1 MDVNEVD
8 SFIRCRWGRRGRWD
22 KRQIRQTVS
31 TVSLQ
36 IERKQKRGRTF
47 GIDCPTRVPV
57 VYLNIN
63 KIQFYMSYNF

>member
-22 KRQIRQTVS
+22 YRQIRQTD
-31 TVSLQ
+31 SLYC
-36 IERKQKRGRTF
+36 IAADRKETKDRGKTF

-57 VYLNIN
+57 VYLY
-63 KIQFYMSYNF
+63 K